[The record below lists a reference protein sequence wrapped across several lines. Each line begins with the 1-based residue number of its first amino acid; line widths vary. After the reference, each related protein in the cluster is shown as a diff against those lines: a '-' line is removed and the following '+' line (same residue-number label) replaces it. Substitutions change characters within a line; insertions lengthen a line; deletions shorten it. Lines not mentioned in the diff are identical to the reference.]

1 MGTMLHVSTNR
12 AGAVQTSAWKPA
24 IEDPMKRMLFILVC
38 AALASVGCARVQKIV
53 TKTPGATVTLLPT
66 RGHDARGTLRFTQ
79 GTEMV
84 VITGTISGLTPGPHA
99 IHIHEKGNCT
109 APDASSAGGHF
120 NPHGAPHGGPYD
132 AGHHAGDLGNITA
145 GDDGVAE
152 VSIEA
157 DGLSLGTERHSIIGR
172 SVIVHASPDDYKT
185 QPSGNAGGRVACGL
199 ISKDP

>member
-1 MGTMLHVSTNR
+1 VSQRCSGAAPIAGGTT
-12 AGAVQTSAWKPA
+12 T
-24 IEDPMKRMLFILVC
+24 IEDPMKRMLLILVC
-38 AALASVGCARVQKIV
+38 ATLASAGCARVQKIV
-53 TKTPGATVTLLPT
+53 TKTPGATATLLPT
-66 RGHDARGTLRFTQ
+66 RGHEARGMLRFAQ
-79 GTEMV
+79 STEMV
-84 VITGTISGLTPGPHA
+84 VITGTIGGLSPGLHA
-99 IHIHEKGNCT
+99 LHIHDKGNCT

-145 GDDGVAE
+145 GEDGVAE

-157 DGLSLGTERHSIIGR
+157 DRLSLGTEKHSIIGR
-172 SVIVHASPDDYKT
+172 SVIVHAGPDDYKS

>member
-1 MGTMLHVSTNR
+1 
-12 AGAVQTSAWKPA
+12 
-24 IEDPMKRMLFILVC
+24 MKRMLLILVC
-38 AALASVGCARVQKIV
+38 ATLASVGCARVQKSV
-53 TKTPGATVTLLPT
+53 TKTPGASATLLPT
-66 RGHDARGTLRFTQ
+66 RGHETRGTLRFTQ
-79 GTEMV
+79 GAEMV
-84 VITGTISGLTPGPHA
+84 VITGTISGLSPGLHA
-99 IHIHEKGNCT
+99 LHIHEKGNCT

-152 VSIEA
+152 ISIEA
-157 DGLSLGTERHSIIGR
+157 DRLSLGTEKHSIIGR
-172 SVIVHASPDDYKT
+172 SVIVHAGPDDYKT